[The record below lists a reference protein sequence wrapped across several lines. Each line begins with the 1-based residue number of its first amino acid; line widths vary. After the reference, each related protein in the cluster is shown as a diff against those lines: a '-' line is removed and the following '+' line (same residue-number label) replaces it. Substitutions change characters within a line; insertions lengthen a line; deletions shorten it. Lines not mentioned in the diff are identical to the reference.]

1 MKSLVKIVL
10 FLFVGLFFSACSLI
24 PEKKG
29 EILVVNNSE
38 EDLIYSVYGKLENES
53 SYMLYCVNSN
63 AKEKQDVYFYVEPG
77 KYNLEVV
84 VAKKLT
90 DGLYSQNKFST
101 PHRQPVVVKEKEVF
115 PEFLNSH
122 INRGVNLLYDE
133 YQLKG
138 NYDKILDFIFELI

>member
-10 FLFVGLFFSACSLI
+10 FLLALLFFSACSLI

-63 AKEKQDVYFYVEPG
+63 SKEKQDVYFYVEPG

-101 PHRQPVVVKEKEVF
+101 PHRQPVVVKEKEI
-115 PEFLNSH
+115 S
-122 INRGVNLLYDE
+122 IIYYDGE
-133 YQLKG
+133 GIYQ
-138 NYDKILDFIFELI
+138 N

>member
-10 FLFVGLFFSACSLI
+10 FLLALLFFSACSLI

-90 DGLYSQNKFST
+90 DGLYSQRNFRT
-101 PHRQPVVVKEKEVF
+101 PYKQPVVVKEKEISIIYYDGNGIYQNWW
-115 PEFLNSH
+115 FL
-122 INRGVNLLYDE
+122 ILE
-133 YQLKG
+133 YKKKLK
-138 NYDKILDFIFELI
+138 NIWL

>member
-10 FLFVGLFFSACSLI
+10 FLLALLFFSACSLI

-101 PHRQPVVVKEKEVF
+101 PHRQPVVVKEKET
-115 PEFLNSH
+115 S
-122 INRGVNLLYDE
+122 IIYYDGE
-133 YQLKG
+133 GIYQ
-138 NYDKILDFIFELI
+138 N

>member
-90 DGLYSQNKFST
+90 DGLYSQRNFRT
-101 PHRQPVVVKEKEVF
+101 PYKQPVVVKEKEISIIYYDGNGIYQNWW
-115 PEFLNSH
+115 FLIS
-122 INRGVNLLYDE
+122 E
-133 YQLKG
+133 YK
-138 NYDKILDFIFELI
+138 KVKKRFDFK

>member
-10 FLFVGLFFSACSLI
+10 FLLALLFFSACSLI

-90 DGLYSQNKFST
+90 DGLYSQRNFRT
-101 PHRQPVVVKEKEVF
+101 PYKQPVVVKEKEI
-115 PEFLNSH
+115 S
-122 INRGVNLLYDE
+122 IIYYDGNGI
-133 YQLKG
+133 YQ
-138 NYDKILDFIFELI
+138 N

>member
-1 MKSLVKIVL
+1 MEFIYEKFSKNSFISFSRLV
-10 FLFVGLFFSACSLI
+10 FSACSLI

-90 DGLYSQNKFST
+90 SGFYSKTAFPT
-101 PHRQPVVVKEKEVF
+101 PHKQPVVVKEKEI
-115 PEFLNSH
+115 S
-122 INRGVNLLYDE
+122 IIYYDGE
-133 YQLKG
+133 GIYQ
-138 NYDKILDFIFELI
+138 N

>member
-10 FLFVGLFFSACSLI
+10 FLLALLFFSACSLI

-90 DGLYSQNKFST
+90 DGLYSQRNFRT
-101 PHRQPVVVKEKEVF
+101 PYKQPVVVKEKEISIIYYDGNGIYQNWW
-115 PEFLNSH
+115 FLIS
-122 INRGVNLLYDE
+122 E
-133 YQLKG
+133 YKKKLK
-138 NYDKILDFIFELI
+138 NIWL

>member
-10 FLFVGLFFSACSLI
+10 FLLALLFFSACSLI

-90 DGLYSQNKFST
+90 DGLYSKTELRT
-101 PHRQPVVVKEKEVF
+101 PYKQPVVVKEKEI
-115 PEFLNSH
+115 S
-122 INRGVNLLYDE
+122 IIYYDGE
-133 YQLKG
+133 GIYQ
-138 NYDKILDFIFELI
+138 N

>member
-10 FLFVGLFFSACSLI
+10 FLLALLFFSACSLI

-77 KYNLEVV
+77 KYNLKVV

-90 DGLYSQNKFST
+90 DDLYLQRDFPT
-101 PHRQPVVVKEKEVF
+101 PYKQPVVVKEKEI
-115 PEFLNSH
+115 S
-122 INRGVNLLYDE
+122 IIYYDGNGI
-133 YQLKG
+133 YQ
-138 NYDKILDFIFELI
+138 N

>member
-63 AKEKQDVYFYVEPG
+63 PKEKQDVYFYVEPG

-101 PHRQPVVVKEKEVF
+101 PHRQPVVVKEKEI
-115 PEFLNSH
+115 S
-122 INRGVNLLYDE
+122 IIYYDGE
-133 YQLKG
+133 GIYQ
-138 NYDKILDFIFELI
+138 N

>member
-10 FLFVGLFFSACSLI
+10 FLLALLFFSACSLI

-84 VAKKLT
+84 VGQKLT
-90 DGLYSQNKFST
+90 DGFYSKTAFPT
-101 PHRQPVVVKEKEVF
+101 PHRQPVVVKEKEI
-115 PEFLNSH
+115 S
-122 INRGVNLLYDE
+122 IIYYDGNGI
-133 YQLKG
+133 YQ
-138 NYDKILDFIFELI
+138 N

>member
-90 DGLYSQNKFST
+90 DDLYLQREFST
-101 PHRQPVVVKEKEVF
+101 PDRQPVVVKEKEI
-115 PEFLNSH
+115 S
-122 INRGVNLLYDE
+122 IIYYDGKCI
-133 YQLKG
+133 YQ
-138 NYDKILDFIFELI
+138 N

>member
-10 FLFVGLFFSACSLI
+10 FLLALLFFSACSLI

-101 PHRQPVVVKEKEVF
+101 PHRQPVVVKEKEI
-115 PEFLNSH
+115 S
-122 INRGVNLLYDE
+122 IIYYDGNGI
-133 YQLKG
+133 YQ
-138 NYDKILDFIFELI
+138 N

>member
-10 FLFVGLFFSACSLI
+10 FLLALLFFSACSLI

-101 PHRQPVVVKEKEVF
+101 PHRQPVVVKEKEISIIYYDG
-115 PEFLNSH
+115 EGIYQNWWFL
-122 INRGVNLLYDE
+122 ILE
-133 YQLKG
+133 YKKHK
-138 NYDKILDFIFELI
+138 KIFDFK

>member
-10 FLFVGLFFSACSLI
+10 FLLVGLFFSACSLI

-90 DGLYSQNKFST
+90 SGFYSKTAFPT
-101 PHRQPVVVKEKEVF
+101 PHKQPVIVKEKEISIIYYDG
-115 PEFLNSH
+115 EGIYQNWWFL
-122 INRGVNLLYDE
+122 ILE
-133 YQLKG
+133 YKKHK
-138 NYDKILDFIFELI
+138 KIFDFK

>member
-10 FLFVGLFFSACSLI
+10 FLLALLFFSACSLI

-77 KYNLEVV
+77 KYDLKVV
-84 VAKKLT
+84 VGQKLT
-90 DGLYSQNKFST
+90 DGLYSKTELRT
-101 PHRQPVVVKEKEVF
+101 PYKQPVVVKEKEISIIYYDGNGIYQNWW
-115 PEFLNSH
+115 FL
-122 INRGVNLLYDE
+122 ILE
-133 YQLKG
+133 YKKKLK
-138 NYDKILDFIFELI
+138 NIWL

>member
-63 AKEKQDVYFYVEPG
+63 SKEKQDVYFYVESG
-77 KYNLEVV
+77 KYDLKVV
-84 VAKKLT
+84 VGQKLT
-90 DGLYSQNKFST
+90 DGLYSKTELRT
-101 PHRQPVVVKEKEVF
+101 PYKQPVVVKEKEI
-115 PEFLNSH
+115 S
-122 INRGVNLLYDE
+122 IIYYDGNGI
-133 YQLKG
+133 YQ
-138 NYDKILDFIFELI
+138 N

>member
-1 MKSLVKIVL
+1 MQSLVKIVL
-10 FLFVGLFFSACSLI
+10 FLLAVLFFSACSLI
-24 PEKKG
+24 PEKKV

-77 KYNLEVV
+77 KYNLKVV

-90 DGLYSQNKFST
+90 DGLYSQRDFRT
-101 PHRQPVVVKEKEVF
+101 PYKQPVVVKEKEI
-115 PEFLNSH
+115 S
-122 INRGVNLLYDE
+122 IIYYDGE
-133 YQLKG
+133 GIYQ
-138 NYDKILDFIFELI
+138 N

>member
-10 FLFVGLFFSACSLI
+10 FLLALLFFSACSLI

-29 EILVVNNSE
+29 EILVVNDSE

-90 DGLYSQNKFST
+90 DGLYSKTELRT
-101 PHRQPVVVKEKEVF
+101 PYKQPVVVKEKEI
-115 PEFLNSH
+115 S
-122 INRGVNLLYDE
+122 IIYYDGNGI
-133 YQLKG
+133 YQ
-138 NYDKILDFIFELI
+138 N

>member
-90 DGLYSQNKFST
+90 DGLYSQRDFRT
-101 PHRQPVVVKEKEVF
+101 PYKQPVVVKEKEISIIYYDGNGIYQNWW
-115 PEFLNSH
+115 FL
-122 INRGVNLLYDE
+122 ILE
-133 YQLKG
+133 YKKHK
-138 NYDKILDFIFELI
+138 KIFDFK

>member
-10 FLFVGLFFSACSLI
+10 FLLALLFFSACSLI

-63 AKEKQDVYFYVEPG
+63 TKEKQDVYFYVEPG

-90 DGLYSQNKFST
+90 DVLYSQRNFST
-101 PHRQPVVVKEKEVF
+101 PHKQPVVVKEKEI
-115 PEFLNSH
+115 S
-122 INRGVNLLYDE
+122 IIYYDGE
-133 YQLKG
+133 GIYQ
-138 NYDKILDFIFELI
+138 N

>member
-10 FLFVGLFFSACSLI
+10 FLLAGLFFSACSLI

-84 VAKKLT
+84 VGQKLT
-90 DGLYSQNKFST
+90 DGFYTKKELST
-101 PHRQPVVVKEKEVF
+101 SYKQPVKKKKKEI
-115 PEFLNSH
+115 S
-122 INRGVNLLYDE
+122 IIYYDGNGI
-133 YQLKG
+133 YQ
-138 NYDKILDFIFELI
+138 N

>member
-77 KYNLEVV
+77 KYNLKVV
-84 VAKKLT
+84 VGQKLT
-90 DGLYSQNKFST
+90 DGLYSQRNFRT
-101 PHRQPVVVKEKEVF
+101 PYKQPVVVKEKEI
-115 PEFLNSH
+115 S
-122 INRGVNLLYDE
+122 IIYYDGNGI
-133 YQLKG
+133 YQ
-138 NYDKILDFIFELI
+138 N

>member
-1 MKSLVKIVL
+1 MLKIKKTEADTFSLNFMECAFMKSLVKIVL
-10 FLFVGLFFSACSLI
+10 FLLALLFFSACSLI

-77 KYNLEVV
+77 KYNLKVV
-84 VAKKLT
+84 VSKKLT
-90 DGLYSQNKFST
+90 DGLYSQRNFRT
-101 PHRQPVVVKEKEVF
+101 PYKQPVVVKEKEI
-115 PEFLNSH
+115 S
-122 INRGVNLLYDE
+122 IIYYDGNGI
-133 YQLKG
+133 YQ
-138 NYDKILDFIFELI
+138 N

>member
-10 FLFVGLFFSACSLI
+10 FLLAGLFFSACSLI

-63 AKEKQDVYFYVEPG
+63 PKEKQDVYFYVEPG

-90 DGLYSQNKFST
+90 DGLYSQRNFST
-101 PHRQPVVVKEKEVF
+101 PYKQPVVVKEKEI
-115 PEFLNSH
+115 S
-122 INRGVNLLYDE
+122 IIYYDGE
-133 YQLKG
+133 GIYQ
-138 NYDKILDFIFELI
+138 N

>member
-90 DGLYSQNKFST
+90 SGFYSKTAFPT
-101 PHRQPVVVKEKEVF
+101 PHKQPVIVKEKEISIIYYDG
-115 PEFLNSH
+115 EGIYQNWWFLIS
-122 INRGVNLLYDE
+122 E
-133 YQLKG
+133 YK
-138 NYDKILDFIFELI
+138 KHKKRFDFK

>member
-90 DGLYSQNKFST
+90 DGLYSKTELRT
-101 PHRQPVVVKEKEVF
+101 PDRQPVVVKEKEI
-115 PEFLNSH
+115 S
-122 INRGVNLLYDE
+122 IIYYDGKCI
-133 YQLKG
+133 YQ
-138 NYDKILDFIFELI
+138 N

>member
-90 DGLYSQNKFST
+90 DGLYSQRNFRT
-101 PHRQPVVVKEKEVF
+101 PYKQPVVVKEKEISIIYYDGNGIYQNWW
-115 PEFLNSH
+115 FL
-122 INRGVNLLYDE
+122 ILE
-133 YQLKG
+133 YKKKLK
-138 NYDKILDFIFELI
+138 NIWL

>member
-10 FLFVGLFFSACSLI
+10 FLLALLFFSACSLI

-63 AKEKQDVYFYVEPG
+63 PKEKQDVYFYVEPG

-101 PHRQPVVVKEKEVF
+101 PHRQPVVVKEKEI
-115 PEFLNSH
+115 S
-122 INRGVNLLYDE
+122 IIYYDGNGI
-133 YQLKG
+133 YQ
-138 NYDKILDFIFELI
+138 N

>member
-10 FLFVGLFFSACSLI
+10 FLLALLFFSACSLI

-90 DGLYSQNKFST
+90 DGLYSQRNFRT
-101 PHRQPVVVKEKEVF
+101 PYKQPVVVKEKEISIIYYDG
-115 PEFLNSH
+115 EGIYQNWWFLIS
-122 INRGVNLLYDE
+122 E
-133 YQLKG
+133 YKKHK
-138 NYDKILDFIFELI
+138 KIFDFK

>member
-10 FLFVGLFFSACSLI
+10 FLLALLFFSACSLI

-63 AKEKQDVYFYVEPG
+63 PKEKQDVYFYVEPG
-77 KYNLEVV
+77 KYNLKVV

-90 DGLYSQNKFST
+90 DGLYSQRNFRRPYK
-101 PHRQPVVVKEKEVF
+101 QPVVVKEKEI
-115 PEFLNSH
+115 S
-122 INRGVNLLYDE
+122 IIYYDGE
-133 YQLKG
+133 GIYQ
-138 NYDKILDFIFELI
+138 N

>member
-10 FLFVGLFFSACSLI
+10 FLLALLFFSACSLI

-84 VAKKLT
+84 VGQKLT
-90 DGLYSQNKFST
+90 DGFYSKTAFPT
-101 PHRQPVVVKEKEVF
+101 PHRQPVVVKEKEISIIYYDG
-115 PEFLNSH
+115 EGIYQNWWFL
-122 INRGVNLLYDE
+122 ILE
-133 YQLKG
+133 YKKHK
-138 NYDKILDFIFELI
+138 KIFDFK

>member
-10 FLFVGLFFSACSLI
+10 FLLALLFFSACSLI

-77 KYNLEVV
+77 KYNLKVV

-90 DGLYSQNKFST
+90 DGLYSQRDFRT
-101 PHRQPVVVKEKEVF
+101 PYKQPVVVKEKEI
-115 PEFLNSH
+115 S
-122 INRGVNLLYDE
+122 IIYYDGNGI
-133 YQLKG
+133 YQ
-138 NYDKILDFIFELI
+138 N

>member
-10 FLFVGLFFSACSLI
+10 FLLALLFFSACSLI

-90 DGLYSQNKFST
+90 DGFYSKTELRT
-101 PHRQPVVVKEKEVF
+101 PYKQPVVVKEKEI
-115 PEFLNSH
+115 S
-122 INRGVNLLYDE
+122 IIYYDGNGI
-133 YQLKG
+133 YQ
-138 NYDKILDFIFELI
+138 N

>member
-10 FLFVGLFFSACSLI
+10 FLLALLFFSACSLI

-101 PHRQPVVVKEKEVF
+101 PYKQPVVVKEKEI
-115 PEFLNSH
+115 S
-122 INRGVNLLYDE
+122 IIYYDGNGI
-133 YQLKG
+133 YQ
-138 NYDKILDFIFELI
+138 N

>member
-10 FLFVGLFFSACSLI
+10 FLLALLFFSACSLI

-90 DGLYSQNKFST
+90 DDLYLQRDFRT
-101 PHRQPVVVKEKEVF
+101 PYKQPVVVKEKEISIIYYDGNGIYQNWW
-115 PEFLNSH
+115 FLIS
-122 INRGVNLLYDE
+122 E
-133 YQLKG
+133 YK
-138 NYDKILDFIFELI
+138 KVKKRFDFK

>member
-10 FLFVGLFFSACSLI
+10 FLLALLFFSACSLI

-38 EDLIYSVYGKLENES
+38 EDLIYSVYGKLENEET
-53 SYMLYCVNSN
+53 YMLYCVNSN

-90 DGLYSQNKFST
+90 DGLYSQRNFRT
-101 PHRQPVVVKEKEVF
+101 PYKQPVVVKEKEISIIYYDGNGIYQNWW
-115 PEFLNSH
+115 FLIS
-122 INRGVNLLYDE
+122 E
-133 YQLKG
+133 YKKKLK
-138 NYDKILDFIFELI
+138 NIWL

>member
-10 FLFVGLFFSACSLI
+10 FLLALLFFSACSLI

-90 DGLYSQNKFST
+90 DGLYSQRNFRT
-101 PHRQPVVVKEKEVF
+101 PYKQPVVVKEKEISIIYYDG
-115 PEFLNSH
+115 EGIYQNWWFL
-122 INRGVNLLYDE
+122 ILE
-133 YQLKG
+133 YKKHK
-138 NYDKILDFIFELI
+138 KIFDFK